1 MKKKGLITVVAVF
14 VLAASVAAGYFTHGC
29 WASFEARAA
38 FKNEL
43 NDMKEENK
51 QLEKEKRELKNSVSE
66 TERNIESKNEIAVE
80 AEEYQTQLDALESE
94 LGEANRMLTEMDES
108 IRKKKEYIGQAD
120 KIKNQKRGRSFTAYN
135 KTLECDDDIQ
145 SGRYIAEGSGNL
157 LIYNSSGT
165 LRISENL
172 STIDTNSFTFDI
184 ADGESVKVTDS
195 VTFTTLK

>member
-1 MKKKGLITVVAVF
+1 MNKKRLITVVAAF
-14 VLAASVAAGYFTHGC
+14 VLAASVAAGYFAHGG
-29 WASFEARAA
+29 WALFEARAA

-66 TERNIESKNEIAVE
+66 TERSIESKNEISAE
-80 AEEYQTQLDALESE
+80 AEEYQTQLDALEAE

-108 IRKKKEYIGQAD
+108 IRKKKEYIEQAV
-120 KIKNQKRGRSFTAYN
+120 KIKNQKEGRSFTAAD
-135 KTLECDDDIQ
+135 KTLKCDDDILA
-145 SGRYIAEGSGNL
+145 GRYIAEGSGNL
-157 LIYNSSGT
+157 LIYNSSGS

-172 STIDTNSFTFDI
+172 STIDTNSFTFDL
-184 ADGESVKVTDS
+184 ADGESVKVTDR